1 MIEHRGDAGDDDWE
15 QAFTR
20 FAAEHPIPKP
30 PPIVKQRLMQAFEH
44 HQGRSAA
51 PVHQMAHTV
60 FDSRENAVLV
70 GVRGVEDIEERY
82 QRSFASETHG
92 VLLDILPL
100 ADHAV
105 GIEGQVLGVES
116 TSKVWQAQVFSPSG
130 STSDIGGD
138 ENGCFSI
145 EVARPDIDRLR
156 LTNGELIID
165 VDDPLGRSGS

>member
-1 MIEHRGDAGDDDWE
+1 MIEHHDSSGDDNWE
-15 QAFTR
+15 QAFRR

-30 PPIVKQRLMQAFEH
+30 PPIVKQRLIQAFKN

-51 PVHQMAHTV
+51 PIHQMAHLV
-60 FDSRENAVLV
+60 FDSRDDAVLV
-70 GVRGVEDIEERY
+70 GVRGVGEVEERY

-92 VLLDILPL
+92 VLLDFLPL
-100 ADHAV
+100 DDHAV
-105 GIEGQVLGVES
+105 GVDGQVLGVES
-116 TSKVWQAQVFSPSG
+116 SSRVWHAQVFFPSG

-138 ENGCFSI
+138 EYGCFSI

-165 VDDPLGRSGS
+165 VDDPLGRVES